1 MNECMLHLS
10 HASHWNVDFCSNT
23 AFSTLSTA
31 PFVVDFDFIVADT
44 NKCVCS
50 NIGLNEKNIAY
61 QPPLIVVTLT

>member
-1 MNECMLHLS
+1 MNECILHLS

-44 NKCVCS
+44 NKCVC
-50 NIGLNEKNIAY
+50 
-61 QPPLIVVTLT
+61 VVILA